1 MGFSNLPV
9 DNGIF
14 ILPVQ
19 GGFIL
24 KYHEYSFVPEFEP
37 TKPPGAYPQKVGNIN
52 GGNPE
57 KADKSGKINAFMEH
71 TVVCES
77 LEKLT
82 QLVSE
87 IMMAKKLVASKLGQ
101 ELFGNSMASEP
112 GMDSKTEAMSP
123 TQPSPSGMSL

>member
-1 MGFSNLPV
+1 MSFSNLPV

-24 KYHEYSFVPEFEP
+24 KYHEYSYVPEFEP
-37 TKPPGAYPQKVGNIN
+37 SKPPGPISLKVGNIH
-52 GGNPE
+52 GSVE
-57 KADKSGKINAFMEH
+57 KADKLKINAFKEH

-77 LEKLT
+77 IEKLT

-87 IMMAKKLVASKLGQ
+87 VMMAKKLVASKLGQ
-101 ELFGNSMASEP
+101 ELFGNSMESEP
-112 GMDSKTEAMSP
+112 GMESKTEAMSP